1 MKAIGSDAMFRDIE
15 RRQHKIIDGADD
27 FVRDASVDGMH
38 KMIGAMNASPSPSSP
53 GSAPGVRTGNLIKT
67 TRSIHEKG
75 SLMAT
80 TAFGSNGRRGKAP
93 HWHFAE
99 FGTSNQSARP
109 VLRPQCEAAA
119 REALFYV
126 SSYFKGV

>member
-15 RRQHKIIDGADD
+15 LRQNAIIDRADN
-27 FVRDASVDGMH
+27 FVRDASLDGMH
-38 KMIGAMNASPSPSSP
+38 RMIGAMNAAPSPSSP
-53 GSAPGVRTGNLIKT
+53 GSAPGVRTGNLIKS

-75 SLMAT
+75 SLMST

-99 FGTSNQSARP
+99 FGTSNQAARP
-109 VLRPQCEAAA
+109 VMRPECEAAA
-119 REALFYV
+119 KEALVHV